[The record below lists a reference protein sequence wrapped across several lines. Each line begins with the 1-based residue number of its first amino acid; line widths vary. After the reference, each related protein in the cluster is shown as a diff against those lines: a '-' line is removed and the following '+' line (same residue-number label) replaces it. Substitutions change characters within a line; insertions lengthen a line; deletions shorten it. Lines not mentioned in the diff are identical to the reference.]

1 MSLLPDSPKACSDSC
16 RAVNHNLE
24 YLSHP
29 KRSKRCDVV
38 MRIKKHQKFSSQ
50 IPLAF
55 LVLQELFW
63 IRFGKERGSRAEFV
77 GGKRSKSPDL
87 WRFRRCRS
95 SGMPASGMPDR
106 FEQSAEGVLDSWPSA
121 TACTPKTDCKRKG
134 PSSLSADCNATLQR
148 LEYVLDDITV
158 HQLAH
163 VDLKPIQLA
172 DKGLLGRQGIKP
184 SDRHVHTQ

>member
-1 MSLLPDSPKACSDSC
+1 MGLLPASPKACSDSC

-24 YLSHP
+24 YRCHP

-38 MRIKKHQKFSSQ
+38 TRIKKHQKFSSLA
-50 IPLAF
+50 PLAF

-63 IRFGKERGSRAEFV
+63 IRFGKERGSGAEFV
-77 GGKRSKSPDL
+77 GRKRSKSPNL

-95 SGMPASGMPDR
+95 IGMPAIGMPDR
-106 FEQSAEGVLDSWPSA
+106 VEQSAEGVLIHRHLRRRVRLRL
-121 TACTPKTDCKRKG
+121 TVQRKG
-134 PSSLSADCNATLQR
+134 SSSLSADRNATLQR

-158 HQLAH
+158 HQLPH

-172 DKGLLGRQGIKP
+172 DEGLLGRQGIKP
-184 SDRHVHTQ
+184 SDRHIHTQ